1 MIVGLTGG
9 IGSGKTTIAKVF
21 EGFGIPVFLSDNQSH
36 KIVESDKEVIGQI
49 KALFGEVAY
58 TQGKY
63 NRKYIAEI
71 VFKDK
76 GLLSKLNAIV
86 HPAVARHFQD
96 WKANQKAPYV
106 LIESAIL
113 LESGLY
119 RHCDSIITIEAP
131 EQERIERVI
140 QREGCTREW
149 VESRIKN
156 QWSDSQR
163 RALSDFIILNKNI
176 SEATLKAK
184 EIHHNLMKKVQ

>member
-21 EGFGIPVFLSDNQSH
+21 EGFGIPVFLSDNQAH

-113 LESGLY
+113 FESGLY
-119 RHCDSIITIEAP
+119 RYCDSIITIEAP

>member
-21 EGFGIPVFLSDNQSH
+21 EGFGIPVFLSDNQAH
-36 KIVESDKEVIGQI
+36 KIVESDKQVIGQI

-113 LESGLY
+113 FESGLY

>member
-21 EGFGIPVFLSDNQSH
+21 EGFGIPVFLSDNQAH

-113 LESGLY
+113 FESGLY
-119 RHCDSIITIEAP
+119 RHCDSIIAIEAP